1 MTPTNRSGRV
11 LVVDDERAVAD
22 LYANWLDADHDVQVA
37 YDGSQALELA
47 DDDVDVL
54 FLDRQMPGRSG
65 DEVLEVLDERG
76 LDCRIVMVTAV
87 DPGFDIVEM
96 PFDDYLIKPVTREAL
111 TESVEEML
119 TRDTYDDQMQEYFA
133 LVSKKATLDAQKS
146 RAELAESDAYAEI
159 TTRVEEFRNRV
170 DETAARV
177 TSFEGLFYELP
188 GGN

>member
-1 MTPTNRSGRV
+1 MTTTNRSGRV

-22 LYANWLDADHDVQVA
+22 LYANWLEPDHDVQVA
-37 YDGSQALELA
+37 YDGNQALELA
-47 DDDVDVL
+47 TDDVDVV
-54 FLDRQMPGRSG
+54 FLDRQMPGQSG

-76 LDCRIVMVTAV
+76 FDCRIVMVTAV

-111 TESVEEML
+111 TESVADML
-119 TRDTYDDQMQEYFA
+119 TRDTYDEQMQEYFA

-146 RAELAESDAYAEI
+146 RAELAESEAYAEI
-159 TTRVEEFRNRV
+159 TTRVDEFRNRV
-170 DETAARV
+170 DETAAQV